1 MSPEHMNE
9 CRWCRALFQ
18 GVELH
23 LHALHSG
30 RSIEEW
36 QEIFEGVKVAAVG
49 CANCGS
55 KRRECG

>member
-1 MSPEHMNE
+1 MNA
-9 CRWCRALFQ
+9 CRWCRVLFQ
-18 GVELH
+18 EVELH
-23 LHALHSG
+23 LHAMHSG